1 MKAAGSFGREPQKC
15 LQSEQARKQKK
26 WAGQTAKLC
35 IVLWKGMVQDIAGNS
50 TNLEKDVQTCIFLK
64 NGNLNLLDPNK
75 SIPRWIIIRVKT
87 EEQTVREERERQC
100 ITQKTIIGTISCIS
114 PETIETE
121 ELEKK
126 ICQIDFYIKQKY
138 PIGRN
143 DRSNASRYN
152 NQQQKVWRVKNKS
165 QGI

>member
-1 MKAAGSFGREPQKC
+1 MKVAGSFGRDPQKC

-87 EEQTVREERERQC
+87 EEQTVRVERERQC
-100 ITQKTIIGTISCIS
+100 ITQETIIGTISCIS

-121 ELEKK
+121 ELKK
-126 ICQIDFYIKQKY
+126 KNLSDRFLCQAKISHGKEWSFKCFQ
-138 PIGRN
+138 
-143 DRSNASRYN
+143 
-152 NQQQKVWRVKNKS
+152 V
-165 QGI
+165 